1 MRRGTPGSR
10 VADARRSAGL
20 RAWGIDLL
28 AALLVGLASAA
39 PAWAHASLVGSDPP
53 AGTTVAQSPATLRL
67 DFNEPV
73 SPLIVRLVGP
83 TGEAVTPAAVQACR
97 TAPLTI
103 VPPQLK
109 RGSYVLSWRVISAD
123 GHPVGGSVLFSVGAP
138 SAGPALAAL
147 DTDPAVAV
155 AIWATRLLIYL
166 GLFVGIGGASFIALI
181 AQARPLP
188 GGMETWIAGTLAGGF
203 MASIVS
209 LGLQGLDGLALPLT
223 QLWRPDVWASALAT
237 SYGRTA
243 VVAAL
248 AMLLGFVSLRAS
260 KPALAGLCAASALAG
275 AGFAL
280 ALSGHAATAGL
291 EWLSRSA
298 VFLHGICIAFWVGS
312 LLPLGAIVRA
322 NGRGADGRGD
332 TELAKFSRLIPLPLA
347 VLVATGSYLVWL
359 QLDRPDALWTTRY
372 GLVLSGKLLAVLG
385 LLGLAA
391 ANRFVLVPRLKARAG
406 GSARPLTASIAAE
419 SVLALAILGMV
430 ALWRFTPP
438 PRALIGAEQASIHFH
453 GGKAMAQIE
462 VEPVRAR
469 GADMSIDVL
478 DPEFHPLAVKGVTI
492 FLSNPQAGIEPLRRE
507 AERAGEEGWRID
519 DLRIPLAGRWRLR
532 VDVLINDFEKE
543 TLEDDV
549 LLPRAPSP

>member
-1 MRRGTPGSR
+1 MPARAARVRQGVRGCAGALLL
-10 VADARRSAGL
+10 VVLAGL
-20 RAWGIDLL
+20 
-28 AALLVGLASAA
+28 AAAP

-53 AGTTVAQSPATLRL
+53 AGTTLAQPPATLRL

-83 TGEAVTPAAVQACR
+83 TGEAVTPTVAAQNSS
-97 TAPLTI
+97 LTI
-103 VPPQLK
+103 VPPRLG
-109 RGSYVLSWRVISAD
+109 RGTYVLSWRVISAD
-123 GHPVGGSVLFSVGAP
+123 GHPVGGSVLFSIGAP
-138 SAGPALAAL
+138 SAGPAQAAL
-147 DTDPAVAV
+147 DTDPAVLV

-188 GGMETWIAGTLAGGF
+188 GRTETWIAGAMAGGVT
-203 MASIVS
+203 ASIVS
-209 LGLQGLDGLALPLT
+209 LSLQGLDALALPLT
-223 QLWRPDVWASALAT
+223 QVWRPDVWASGLAT
-237 SYGRTA
+237 SYGWTA

-248 AMLLGFVSLRAS
+248 AMLLGLVPLRAT
-260 KPALAGLCAASALAG
+260 KPVLVGLCASGALVG

-291 EWLSRSA
+291 ERLSRPA
-298 VFLHGICIAFWVGS
+298 VFLHGVCIAFWVGS
-312 LLPLGAIVRA
+312 LLPLAAIVRA
-322 NGRGADGRGD
+322 RGRGD
-332 TELAKFSRLIPLPLA
+332 AELTRFSRLIPVPLA
-347 VLVATGSYLVWL
+347 VLVATGSYLAWL
-359 QLDRPDALWTTRY
+359 QLDRPDALWTTSY
-372 GLVLSGKLLAVLG
+372 GMVLSGKLAGVMG

-391 ANRFVLVPRLKARAG
+391 ANRFVLVPRLKARAPG
-406 GSARPLTASIAAE
+406 AARPLIASIAAE

-430 ALWRFTPP
+430 AVWRFTPP
-438 PRALIGAEQASIHFH
+438 PRALIGAEQTSIHFH

-478 DPEFHPLAVKGVTI
+478 DPMFHPMAVAGVTI
-492 FLSNPQAGIEPLRRE
+492 FLSNPQAGIEPLRRD
-507 AERAGEEGWRID
+507 AERAGDAGWRID
-519 DLRIPLAGRWRLR
+519 DLRIPIAGRWTLR

-549 LLPRAPSP
+549 LLPRAPSQ